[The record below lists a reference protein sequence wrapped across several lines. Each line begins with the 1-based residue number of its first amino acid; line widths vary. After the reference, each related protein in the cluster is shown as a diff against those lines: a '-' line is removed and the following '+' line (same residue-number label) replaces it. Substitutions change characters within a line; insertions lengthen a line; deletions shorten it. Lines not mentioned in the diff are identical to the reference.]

1 MTESPSITGT
11 EPDDPPN
18 MQGGTVGRPQGGMS
32 VRIVDADGL
41 PVAAGGTGE
50 VQVRGACVMRGYW
63 NDPDATTAAFDGGWL
78 RTGDLGRFDEHQNL
92 VLAGRSRDMYIRG
105 GYNVYP
111 LEVESVLATHP
122 AVAKI
127 SVVGMPATVIGEI
140 GVAFVVP
147 TDPRGLRLSMICA
160 GSSASTWPTT
170 SARTNSS
177 WSMNFHSPR

>member
-1 MTESPSITGT
+1 
-11 EPDDPPN
+11 
-18 MQGGTVGRPQGGMS
+18 MS
-32 VRIVDADGL
+32 VRIVGADGL
-41 PVAAGGTGE
+41 PVAAKGTGE

-78 RTGDLGRFDEHQNL
+78 RTGDVGRFDEHENL

-122 AVAKI
+122 AVAKV

-147 TDPRGLRLSMICA
+147 TD
-160 GSSASTWPTT
+160 
-170 SARTNSS
+170 SARASDS
-177 WSMNFHSPR
+177 Q